1 MALAHICLK
10 SSSASCL
17 SLSLASST
25 EEDEESE
32 EDDMVGTKGHP
43 TELLTVSVL

>member
-17 SLSLASST
+17 SLSLAST
-25 EEDEESE
+25 EEDVDSVEV
-32 EDDMVGTKGHP
+32 DMVGTRGHP
-43 TELLTVSVL
+43 KTERSII